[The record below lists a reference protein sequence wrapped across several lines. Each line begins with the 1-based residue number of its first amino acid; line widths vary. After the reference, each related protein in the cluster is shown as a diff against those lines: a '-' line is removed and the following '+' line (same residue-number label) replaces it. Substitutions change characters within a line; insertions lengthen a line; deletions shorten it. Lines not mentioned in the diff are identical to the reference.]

1 MSGVY
6 LFAVQLCP
14 DKGDH
19 VKVFIIANEKRIGK
33 LTFKNFSD
41 NDDVCAL
48 SYGIQNVLKRQKVWI
63 LCSYANHKGDVI
75 FNTDVQENGNSFS
88 GILLNPN

>member
-19 VKVFIIANEKRIGK
+19 VKVFIIANEKQIGR
-33 LTFKNFSD
+33 LTFKNSSD
-41 NDDVCAL
+41 NDDVCVF
-48 SYGIQNVLKRQKVWI
+48 SYGLQNVLKGQKVWI

-75 FNTDVQENGNSFS
+75 YNTSVPENGNSFS